1 MIPAISFNLGS
12 LILKVNKDGTG
23 ERIISKGYLAEGP
36 TWSPNGRTLA
46 FYKLYK
52 NKSNKLFSSLYTID
66 ITGNL
71 EKKLYTPLQA
81 SDPDWGPS
89 IKY

>member
-1 MIPAISFNLGS
+1 MG
-12 LILKVNKDGTG
+12 
-23 ERIISKGYLAEGP
+23 R
-36 TWSPNGRTLA
+36 TWSINGRTLA
-46 FYKLYK
+46 FYKDDK
-52 NKSNKLFSSLYTID
+52 NVSNTLFPNLYTID